1 MSDSRDVVS
10 VSRVIDAPAEAIFA
24 VLADPRRHK
33 DFDGSGSVGDA
44 KDLPD
49 RLRLGSTF
57 GMSMKQGLS
66 YSMVNEVVEFE
77 EDRRI
82 AWEPHMKAVAW
93 VSGGRIWRYELE
105 PVDGGTR
112 VTETW
117 DISKE
122 KSKFAVRAATK
133 KTRANME
140 ATLARLDEI
149 VTAAQ

>member
-1 MSDSRDVVS
+1 MSDERDVVS
-10 VSRVIDAPAEAIFA
+10 VSRVIDATPETIFTL
-24 VLADPRRHK
+24 LADPRRHH

-44 KDLPD
+44 KDFPE

-57 GMSMKQGLS
+57 GMSMKMVVP

-77 EDRRI
+77 ENRRI
-82 AWEPHMKAVAW
+82 AWEPRMRALAW

-122 KSKFAVRAATK
+122 KSRAFIRPGGK
-133 KTRANME
+133 KARRDMD
-140 ATLARLDEI
+140 ATLARIDEI
-149 VTAAQ
+149 VTKPV

>member
-1 MSDSRDVVS
+1 MSDDRDVVS
-10 VSRVIDAPAEAIFA
+10 VDRVINAPPEAIFA

-33 DFDGSGSVGDA
+33 DIDGSGSVGEA

-57 GMSMKQGLS
+57 GMSMKQGVS

-77 EDRRI
+77 EGRRI
-82 AWEPHMKAVAW
+82 AWEPRMKAFAW
-93 VSGGRIWRYELE
+93 VSGGRVWRYELE

-122 KSKFAVRAATK
+122 KSRAFIRSAGK
-133 KTRANME
+133 KTRRDMD

-149 VTAAQ
+149 VTRPA